1 MSIEPRNRAPQS
13 QVRCDECG
21 RSFAVEYA
29 YQTFGIGS
37 KKVTVCSTEC
47 RKKRLASLK
56 GVPTPSG
63 DDQRTRAIAV
73 MNQKGGTGKTT
84 TSVNMA
90 AGLAE
95 LGNRVLLVDADPQGH
110 VGVSLGVRG
119 KKGLY
124 DILVDGTSPKDVAIP
139 VRADLDVL
147 SSSDRLAAAEVN
159 LARKGFDR
167 QRIFTTRM
175 RDVSDYDYV
184 VIDCG
189 PSLSLLN
196 MNMLVYADEL
206 LVPVACDFLSL
217 VGVRHLLKT
226 VERLNRTFSSPV
238 EVLGFLPTF
247 FDRRNRISE
256 ESIDRLEARFG
267 DLVLPPIRINARL
280 KEAPS
285 HQRTIFE
292 YAPDSRGAE
301 DYRRLCDWIADD
313 EE

>member
-1 MSIEPRNRAPQS
+1 MGKVS
-13 QVRCDECG
+13 RCDHCG
-21 RSFAVEYA
+21 RTFELAFA
-29 YQTFGIGS
+29 YQTFNVGTES
-37 KKVTVCSTEC
+37 VTVCSTEC
-47 RKKRLASLK
+47 RGARLSSMK
-56 GVPTPSG
+56 GVAPPKP
-63 DDQRTRAIAV
+63 QHRARAIAV

-84 TSVNMA
+84 TSVNVA

-95 LGNRVLLVDADPQGH
+95 AGQRVLLIDADPQGH

-124 DILVDGTSPKDVAIP
+124 DVMIDGENPKEVVVP
-139 VRADLDVL
+139 VRPGLDIL
-147 SSSDRLAAAEVN
+147 SSSERLAAAEVH
-159 LARKGFDR
+159 LARRGHDR
-167 QRIFTTRM
+167 QRVFSVRM
-175 RDVSDYDYV
+175 RSVDAYDYV
-184 VIDCG
+184 IIDCG

-196 MNMLVYADEL
+196 LNMLVYADEL

-256 ESIDRLEARFG
+256 ESVERLEARFG

-292 YAPDSRGAE
+292 YAPDSRGSE
-301 DYRRLCDWIADD
+301 DYRLLCERILRDD
-313 EE
+313 DDQRT

>member
-1 MSIEPRNRAPQS
+1 MGTEPRNGAIGS
-13 QVRCDECG
+13 SVRCDQCG
-21 RSFAVEYA
+21 ESFTMAFA
-29 YQTFGIGS
+29 YQTFVVGTES
-37 KKVTVCSTEC
+37 VQVCTPAC
-47 RKKRLASLK
+47 RNQRLASMK
-56 GVPTPSG
+56 GVAPSAPK
-63 DDQRTRAIAV
+63 RKTRIIAV

-84 TSVNMA
+84 TSVSVA

-95 LGNRVLLVDADPQGH
+95 SGSRVLLIDADPQGH

-124 DILVDGTSPKDVAIP
+124 DVLVDGASPKEVVVP
-139 VRADLDVL
+139 VRADLDIL
-147 SSSDRLAAAEVN
+147 SSSERLAAADVH
-159 LARKGFDR
+159 LARKGHDR
-167 QRIFTTRM
+167 QRLFSVRM
-175 RDVSDYDYV
+175 RGVDDYDHII
-184 VIDCG
+184 IDCG

-217 VGVRHLLKT
+217 VGVRHLLGT
-226 VERLNRTFSSPV
+226 VERLNRTFSSPI

-256 ESIDRLEARFG
+256 ESIERLTGRFG

-285 HQRTIFE
+285 FQRTIFE
-292 YAPDSRGAE
+292 YAPDCRGSE
-301 DYRRLCDWIADD
+301 DYRKLCDWILQD
-313 EE
+313 EH